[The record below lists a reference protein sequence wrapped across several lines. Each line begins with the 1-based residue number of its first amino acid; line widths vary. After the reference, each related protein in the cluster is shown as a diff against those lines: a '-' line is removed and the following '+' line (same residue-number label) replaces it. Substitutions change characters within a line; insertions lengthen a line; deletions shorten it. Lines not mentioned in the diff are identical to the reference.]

1 MNITEYKKTEEELQS
16 RIEFEK
22 LISLISIDF
31 INVQNKNINDL
42 INKALKK
49 IGQFV
54 NATRCSLFIYSKN
67 LTRITN
73 TNEWCIVPND
83 SQIDLLQNIPSEQF
97 GYYLK
102 LLKEKK
108 DVIINQFDDIPLE
121 ASGERE
127 WVKEY
132 GFRSLMFVPMLY
144 KNKLF
149 GTLGFYG
156 EINVEIK
163 WKKNLIDLLKVLAN
177 IFVNSIVRKRT
188 EQKLKESEEKYRQAY
203 NIADFYKNLFA
214 HDINNILNNISSSSQ
229 LCSMLLDQP
238 DNQDKIREFLDVI
251 NREVKRGTS
260 LISNVRRLSEIE
272 ESEMSIETTE
282 LCGILKES
290 IDSLITSF
298 PRRDINV
305 HIDVIDKKIFVKAN
319 NLLMD
324 IFGNIL
330 DNSVKYNENPSVEI
344 IVKISKEQKKGQNY
358 VKLEFIDNGIGIN
371 DTQKEFVFKKG
382 HKEHKGGKGMGFG
395 LSLVKKI
402 IDSYKGQVWVEDRV
416 KGDYTQGSTFIVSI
430 AQAITKK

>member
-1 MNITEYKKTEEELQS
+1 M
-16 RIEFEK
+16 
-22 LISLISIDF
+22 D
-31 INVQNKNINDL
+31 
-42 INKALKK
+42 
-49 IGQFV
+49 
-54 NATRCSLFIYSKN
+54 
-67 LTRITN
+67 
-73 TNEWCIVPND
+73 
-83 SQIDLLQNIPSEQF
+83 
-97 GYYLK
+97 
-102 LLKEKK
+102 
-108 DVIINQFDDIPLE
+108 
-121 ASGERE
+121 
-127 WVKEY
+127 
-132 GFRSLMFVPMLY
+132 
-144 KNKLF
+144 
-149 GTLGFYG
+149 
-156 EINVEIK
+156 
-163 WKKNLIDLLKVLAN
+163 
-177 IFVNSIVRKRT
+177 
-188 EQKLKESEEKYRQAY
+188 
-203 NIADFYKNLFA
+203 
-214 HDINNILNNISSSSQ
+214 LNNISSSSQ

-330 DNSVKYNENPSVEI
+330 DNAVKYNENPSVEI

-382 HKEHKGGKGMGFG
+382 HKEHKGGRGMGFG

-416 KGDYTQGSTFIVSI
+416 KGDYTQG
-430 AQAITKK
+430 A